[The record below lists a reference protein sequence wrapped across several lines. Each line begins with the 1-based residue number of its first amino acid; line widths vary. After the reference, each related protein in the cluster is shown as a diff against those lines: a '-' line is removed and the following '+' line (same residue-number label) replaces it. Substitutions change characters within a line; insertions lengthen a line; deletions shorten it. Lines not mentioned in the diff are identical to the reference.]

1 MKQLL
6 QPGKSC
12 CWLGRVDR
20 SAVIVDAAA
29 YYAAF
34 YAAASQATSHILIAG
49 WQFDTTVKLL
59 RGEAARSAP
68 YPVEFLPF
76 LNALCAERSQLRIYI
91 LAWDYSVVYS
101 LEREW
106 LQGLKFAFQSPD
118 AIRFEFDPHP
128 GFGGSHHQKFAVID
142 GQLAFAGGL
151 DLCDER
157 WDDRNHLPSHPLR
170 VSAAGGFCRP
180 NHEVQAAVQGEAA
193 LALQALFV
201 ERWQSA
207 LGEVLTLPA
216 MRPGPLSQLDLT
228 TIDAAGVLPLRAERV
243 GIARTLPVEM
253 GGVREIQVLLCDALR
268 AARRLIYIET
278 QYFTSR
284 SVTAAL
290 IERLEQHELPR
301 LQLLIVLPRGADNSK
316 EKFALGDLQSALLS
330 ELFRV
335 ADAGGH
341 ALRFLCSSAAGN
353 DCQEATFIHSKVL
366 VVDDLLLCVGSAN
379 MTERSMT
386 LDSELGLVWQAEP
399 GSALASDI
407 RNVRASLLAE
417 HSGQPSHE
425 LFEIDGL
432 TERLEAAMR
441 QGVSRLRVNVF
452 EPAEINPLKRAIFDP
467 SEPAASLLPLPGSRG
482 F

>member
-1 MKQLL
+1 MKQLSHV
-6 QPGKSC
+6 GKTC
-12 CWLGRVDR
+12 CWQGPVDR

-49 WQFDTTVKLL
+49 WQFDTAVKLL
-59 RGEAARSAP
+59 RGDAARAAR

-76 LNALCAERSQLRIYI
+76 LNALCAERSQLRVYI
-91 LAWDYSVVYS
+91 LAWDYSVFYS

-157 WDDRNHLPSHPLR
+157 WDDRSHLPSNPLR
-170 VSAAGGFCRP
+170 VNAAGESCRP

-193 LALQALFV
+193 LALQALFS
-201 ERWQSA
+201 ERWQRA
-207 LGEVLTLPA
+207 MGEQLALPA
-216 MRPGPLSQLDLT
+216 LRPGPLSQLDLT
-228 TIDAAGVLPLRAERV
+228 TLDASGILPLRAERV
-243 GIARTLPVEM
+243 AIARTMPVEM
-253 GGVREIQVLLCDALR
+253 GAVREVQVLLCDALR
-268 AARRLIYIET
+268 AARRLVYIET

-290 IERLEQHELPR
+290 IERLEEHELPR

-330 ELFRV
+330 ELLRV

-341 ALRFLCSSAAGN
+341 SLRFLCSSVAGG
-353 DCQEATFIHSKVL
+353 DCQDTTFIHSKVL
-366 VVDDLLLCVGSAN
+366 VVDDLLLFVGSAN

-386 LDSELGLVWQAEP
+386 LDSELGLVWQAEAD
-399 GSALASDI
+399 SVLASDI

-441 QGVSRLRVNVF
+441 QGVSRLRVHSF
-452 EPAEINPLKRAIFDP
+452 EPAEISPLKRAIFDP
-467 SEPAASLLPLPGSRG
+467 SEPAASPPAGPGSRS